1 MSFKSEKIEINFQRI
16 AFGISLVMHMV
27 IIILV
32 FSIGKSFVHKDKVIV
47 VDFSLEDSSN
57 VETGTSE
64 HIKSKPFHK
73 PALNNHVVDVES
85 RETPV
90 KKKKS
95 PIEDTMAKI
104 EPAEIQDIKPLSSG
118 ETQPNDIAFSE
129 QSTSTSY
136 EDKNMHN
143 AVPATSA
150 SAHHGSGGSTDRD
163 VTGINVKST
172 YGGVS
177 GNTVETKK
185 TGYLIANF
193 SYIKDMIEKRIT
205 YPQNARR
212 MGWEG
217 KVKVSFIISS
227 NGHVR
232 DIKLIQSSGYG
243 ILDNNVIEAVHDASP
258 FPKPPAEARIIIPIV
273 YSLH

>member
-27 IIILV
+27 IIFLV
-32 FSIGKSFVHKDKVIV
+32 FSIGKSFVHTYKVIV
-47 VDFSLEDSSN
+47 VDFSLEDSLK

-64 HIKSKPFHK
+64 HIKSKPFRK
-73 PALNNHVVDVES
+73 PALSNHVVDVES

-95 PIEDTMAKI
+95 PIEDTTAKI
-104 EPAEIQDIKPLSSG
+104 EPAEIQNIKPLSSG
-118 ETQPNDIAFSE
+118 ETQPNDTAFSE
-129 QSTSTSY
+129 QSTSY

-185 TGYLIANF
+185 TGYLRANF
-193 SYIKDMIEKRIT
+193 SYIKNMIKKRIT

-227 NGHVR
+227 SGEVR

-243 ILDNNVIEAVHDASP
+243 ILDNNVIDAVHDASP